1 MALAPLARGSSSPTA
16 AETKESCQHIVSAAA
31 AAAAQSQED
40 LPLKTEEVGG
50 ETVKVVKR
58 YSPPVLKRCN
68 VAERW

>member
-16 AETKESCQHIVSAAA
+16 AERKESCQHIVSAA

-50 ETVKVVKR
+50 ETVKMVKR